1 MCRQPEAGVLPG
13 AWGVTGTP
21 DSSPAGWARSEKCAS
36 VLASSSL
43 HEGAQRCLLRQSALQ
58 LTAQSAKLRA
68 FVRRCSAKT
77 GPEGA
82 RSAQIRVPSPL
93 CPKAG
98 QDRPSQRPEMPRS
111 LAWYPPYDGYYP
123 PVAGCRG
130 PVSPGGR
137 AGTCGRGRAHCVPYR
152 RICHRTRRGH
162 APGWPKP
169 GQEK

>member
-68 FVRRCSAKT
+68 FVRPCSLKT
-77 GPEGA
+77 GPEAA
-82 RSAQIRVPSPL
+82 RSAGCLHRCAPKPAGMWPHNDQRCRAVFGGTRPTMGTTRPLPAAVVP
-93 CPKAG
+93 CPRGAV
-98 QDRPSQRPEMPRS
+98 R
-111 LAWYPPYDGYYP
+111 A
-123 PVAGCRG
+123 PVAGAVPTASRIEEYA
-130 PVSPGGR
+130 
-137 AGTCGRGRAHCVPYR
+137 AGLVEAMPRVGQNQAR
-152 RICHRTRRGH
+152 RT
-162 APGWPKP
+162 
-169 GQEK
+169 E